1 MFVGALFREF
11 LLDEVSTG
19 VDALGR
25 DAARELLVSLV
36 RMEMTT
42 IMNDDLSS
50 CEWWFMLL

>member
-50 CEWWFMLL
+50 CEWWFLLL